1 MRVKLRNKCI
11 AQLTLLTTEY
21 HIFEANFFIL
31 YLLQA
36 ILVIL
41 NYCHLHLYKHLLDN
55 DHNDDDDNDD
65 DDDGG
70 GGVDYDDYD
79 DLMIIMVKVTIIIVI
94 I

>member
-55 DHNDDDDNDD
+55 DHNDDDDDDDNDD
-65 DDDGG
+65 D
-70 GGVDYDDYD
+70 GVDYDDYD
-79 DLMIIMVKVTIIIVI
+79 DLMVIMVKVIIIIVI

>member
-55 DHNDDDDNDD
+55 DHNDDDDDDDNDD
-65 DDDGG
+65 D
-70 GGVDYDDYD
+70 GVDYDDYD
-79 DLMIIMVKVTIIIVI
+79 DLMMIMVKVIIIIVI